1 MALDKTTTN
10 GGCFSSLPQ
19 DILMSILC
27 RVPAAD
33 HTALKNTCKK
43 FRQVIDSDDYAT
55 ERATSN
61 WAEVEARLISGEE
74 IYDRDPIVEYS
85 DGDDDMT
92 EEEKA
97 EKRAREREEYIEEN
111 YSAIGHHDISYGY
124 DDVEIEIKVDGL
136 VAGEINLVIIPRN
149 RFFLEAC
156 DMHSSELQ
164 QVGCGLCDGQG
175 RPKVG
180 SIKQADI
187 DGKANCG
194 GYLHIKRVRINRK
207 AYKKD
212 DNTSIVA
219 EAVRAALTV
228 PELKG
233 TWTLGT
239 AICDARVYGTA
250 EEESKRREISRRE
263 RRGEETNTVLDTTQA
278 EQDKLIVDRW
288 DEYVMLDARTFLRA
302 GYKQIVECVGIINDQ
317 WYFVLPDMLRDT
329 ILSNEDA
336 MAITVHVPPNLPPE
350 PTGVDKELFSII
362 KKAFNSRKWNMDK
375 LAKEESS
382 LTQNIIE
389 QTVRT
394 EDQNTATIISQYEEQ
409 GLEAMITLLE
419 KQQEECHKRMTGSRA
434 KNEATRKL
442 MIENRDV
449 ISAARD
455 EGRDQQRINKAESD
469 LQKSEEQVAIER
481 SLAEKAEKLEAELVE
496 TERELAVYE
505 RKLNA
510 YRQTTELARGQ
521 MEHLREFYRAAKT
534 KQNTTTFEQRCAKK
548 RNEMNQSIN
557 KKHEELHKDNEKLK
571 ADVTALINDK
581 GASARNSFVLHCSTR
596 FLRTDWVDFLLKFLP
611 SDERVP
617 AINDLDSSGC
627 TPLHCALMGTPTLQD
642 ERVYFDTARHL
653 IERGADK
660 NITDPWGLTPL
671 GQYRRGVRSLKEY
684 YQAHTYMSSF
694 QEHEDRFTLPET
706 WDEINLRF
714 ESLLKPERGETEADK
729 DAKLQ
734 ENDDEEEDDEDDDI
748 DMNDFDFEEDDN

>member
-1 MALDKTTTN
+1 MNQSGHPPPSKRAKMALDKTTTN

-33 HTALKNTCKK
+33 HSSLRNTCKK

-74 IYDRDPIVEYS
+74 IYDRDPIDEYS

-111 YSAIGHHDISYGY
+111 YSAIGHHDREYGY
-124 DDVEIEIKVDGL
+124 DDVEIEIKVDGH

-149 RFFLEAC
+149 RNRAFLEAC

-187 DGKANCG
+187 DGKANRG
-194 GYLHIKRVRINRK
+194 GYLHIKSVRINRK

-233 TWTLGT
+233 MWTLGT

-263 RRGEETNTVLDTTQA
+263 RWGEETNTSLDRAQA

-302 GYKQIVECVGIINDQ
+302 GYKQIPEVVGIINDQ
-317 WYFVLPDMLRDT
+317 WYFVLPDMLPDT
-329 ILSNEDA
+329 ILSNENA
-336 MAITVHVPPNLPPE
+336 MAIKVHVPPNLPPE

-362 KKAFNSRKWNMDK
+362 KKAFNSRKWTMDK
-375 LAKEESS
+375 LTKDESS
-382 LTQNIIE
+382 LTQNMIE

-394 EDQNTATIISQYEEQ
+394 EDQNTATMISQYEEQ
-409 GLEAMITLLE
+409 GLEAMRILD
-419 KQQEECHKRMTGSRA
+419 QEREETCQDFAESRA
-434 KNEATRKL
+434 QIETARKL
-442 MIENRDV
+442 MNENRDS
-449 ISAARD
+449 ILLARD
-455 EGRDQQRINKAESD
+455 DGRDQQWINKAESD
-469 LQKSEEQVAIER
+469 IQKR
-481 SLAEKAEKLEAELVE
+481 EAELVE
-496 TERELAVYE
+496 DERVLAE
-505 RKLNA
+505 GEEKLKA
-510 YRQTTELARGQ
+510 CVLKAEKYKAE
-521 MEHLREFYRAAKT
+521 MESIYSAVKT
-534 KQNTTTFEQRCAKK
+534 KQNTTTFEQRCAEK

-557 KKHEELHKDNEKLK
+557 KKHEELRKDDEKLK

-596 FLRTDWVDFLLKFLP
+596 FLRADWVDFLLKFLP

-653 IERGADK
+653 IELGADK

-734 ENDDEEEDDEDDDI
+734 ETDDEEEDEEEEDI